1 MIGGGSYMPQNYTPQ
16 RWREVYSDGIEW
28 QVFRVCPIC
37 KGSGSYPRS
46 DSQVYLLD
54 PPEGPCRS
62 CNRGIVVE
70 RFRTTAELKR
80 FVDGLPDDG

>member
-1 MIGGGSYMPQNYTPQ
+1 MPQNYTPQ

-37 KGSGSYPRS
+37 RGSGSYPRS

-80 FVDGLPDDG
+80 FVDELPDDG